1 MAPGDGVPRPLLRRG
16 ETLARKA
23 QKQGGGGEKYRP
35 RSFDEA
41 RELLAPMTAALRTR
55 ALEIPEAMRGER
67 IVFEAELLPNYLAAS
82 YFPKELRAAADLV
95 LVGTKA
101 ATGTLRTKTG
111 EKPDQPT
118 KSLLLA
124 GTVESV
130 EKLDD
135 LISKPPAATT
145 KRVKEDIAT
154 IERIEIP
161 GPDRIL
167 RRRQDVAPESTDRLP
182 AWEAVMHPPLDHRG
196 QISAESR
203 QLVLNRW
210 NAYLAELGRY
220 LHDGF
225 VRTVGNLLFMPV
237 SLAAER
243 LEEAAGFNAL
253 RVLRPMPR
261 MRDIAGAELRQLP
274 ASETA
279 PTAPAAAPADA
290 EAIAIFDGGVDEA
303 HPLLAPFVKQIDL
316 TSSAPQPTPFAHGN
330 LVTSSALFGH
340 LTSGATLPSPPAR
353 VDHFR
358 VLPRPDDVEADD
370 EVYWVIDQIEAI
382 LSGGPYRIAVLSYG
396 PNEAVEEDLEPH
408 RFTSALDRLAYL
420 DDIAFAV
427 AAGNNASGEISPLGL
442 DRVQPP
448 ADGANVIGVGACVEP
463 GEADAVRAHYS
474 AVGPGRAGMRIQPMG
489 VCFGG
494 DQQRFVGAAPGGG
507 LQASLGTSFAAPTVA
522 RGLATLRGPLGP
534 ESFEADTLRAFAAHF
549 AAGCERA
556 DHDLIELGHGRL
568 PSDYGPHLE
577 CEPNE
582 LTVLVEDTLK
592 RGQTK
597 GYPFPV
603 PPAGLSGQ
611 VSLRWTVSYISP
623 IDEEEAVEYTLA
635 GLDVD
640 MRPHKT
646 RYWLSPPR
654 GRGLSRERV
663 DTRTDKAHIEAREG
677 EGWKRAKN
685 PITRS
690 GAAYRSEQTQVEE
703 GKWETVVRHQSGFQA
718 ASVHLPEVWLTYLE
732 RGQGELIDA
741 EDSIDLD
748 FAMLLTISAPKM
760 VDLYETVTSSA
771 RYDSLIPIT
780 LPLPVQV
787 DVPGV

>member
-1 MAPGDGVPRPLLRRG
+1 MASADTSSRPLLRRG
-16 ETLARKA
+16 ETLAHKA
-23 QKQGGGGEKYRP
+23 EKKSGGGDKYRP
-35 RSFDEA
+35 RSFEEA

-55 ALEIPEAMRGER
+55 ALELPEAMRGER

-82 YFPKELRAAADLV
+82 YFPSELRAAADLV

-101 ATGTLRTKTG
+101 AAGTLRTKSG

-130 EKLDD
+130 AKLDR
-135 LISKPPAATT
+135 LIREASPITT
-145 KRVKEDIAT
+145 KGLKDDIAT

-161 GPDRIL
+161 GPDRVL
-167 RRRQDVAPESTDRLP
+167 RRFEELASPPTDRLP
-182 AWEAVMHPPLDHRG
+182 AWEAVMHPPLDRRG
-196 QISAESR
+196 LLTAEAR
-203 QLVLNRW
+203 RLVLSRW
-210 NAYLAELGRY
+210 SSYLAELGGR
-220 LHDGF
+220 LHDDF
-225 VRTVGNLLFMPV
+225 VRAVGNLLFMPV
-237 SLAAER
+237 SLAPER
-243 LEEAAGFNAL
+243 LNEAAGFNAL

-261 MRDIAGAELRQLP
+261 MRDIGGAELRQLP
-274 ASETA
+274 ASEV
-279 PTAPAAAPADA
+279 APAPPAPAPADA
-290 EAIAIFDGGVDEA
+290 PAIAIFDGGVDES

-316 TSSAPQPTPFAHGN
+316 TTAAPETKPFAHGN

-340 LTSGATLPSPPAR
+340 LTSGSTLSPPPAR

-358 VLPRPDDVEADD
+358 VLPRPDDVDEDD
-370 EVYWVIDQIEAI
+370 EVYWVIDQIEGT
-382 LSGGPYRIAVLSYG
+382 LSGGPYRIVVLSYG

-427 AAGNNASGEISPLGL
+427 AAGNNGGAEISPLGL

-448 ADGANVIGVGACVEP
+448 ADGANVIGVGACAEP
-463 GEADAVRAHYS
+463 GEVDPVRAHYS
-474 AVGPGRAGMRIQPMG
+474 AVGPGRAGMRIQPLG

-494 DQQRFVGAAPGGG
+494 EAQRFVGAAPGGG
-507 LQASLGTSFAAPTVA
+507 LQASLGTSFAAPAVA
-522 RGLATLRGPLGP
+522 RGLAGLRGPLGP

-549 AAGCERA
+549 AIGCEKSG
-556 DHDLIELGHGRL
+556 HDVIELGHGRL
-568 PSDYGPHLE
+568 PEDYAPHLE
-577 CEPNE
+577 CGPSE

-603 PPAGLSGQ
+603 PRDDLSGQ

-646 RYWLSPPR
+646 RHWLNPPK
-654 GRGLSRERV
+654 GLGLKRERV
-663 DTRTDKAHIEAREG
+663 DTRTDNALIEARKA
-677 EGWKRAKN
+677 EGWKLAKN

-690 GAAYRSEQTQVEE
+690 GGARRSEQTQVEE
-703 GKWETVVRHQSGFQA
+703 GKWETVVRHESGLQA
-718 ASVHLPEVWLTYLE
+718 ASVHFPEVWLTYLE
-732 RGQGELIDA
+732 RGQGQLVDA
-741 EDSIDLD
+741 DNSIDLD
-748 FAMLLTISAPKM
+748 FAMLLTIRAPKM
-760 VDLYETVTSSA
+760 VDLYETISA
-771 RYDSLIPIT
+771 RYDTLVPVT
-780 LPLPVQV
+780 LPVPVQV
-787 DVPGV
+787 DVRGS

>member
-1 MAPGDGVPRPLLRRG
+1 MPPGDERPRPLLRRG

-23 QKQGGGGEKYRP
+23 QKQSGGGEKYRP
-35 RSFDEA
+35 RTFDEA
-41 RELLAPMTAALRTR
+41 RALLAPMTAALRTR
-55 ALEIPEAMRGER
+55 ALEIPESMRGER

-101 ATGTLRTKTG
+101 ATGTLRTKSG

-130 EKLDD
+130 ARLDN
-135 LISKPPAATT
+135 LINEPPATTT

-161 GPDRIL
+161 GPDRVL
-167 RRRQDVAPESTDRLP
+167 RRRKEELAIATERLP
-182 AWEAVMHPPLDHRG
+182 AWEAVMHPPLDRRG
-196 QISAESR
+196 QITAEAR
-203 QLVLNRW
+203 QLVLDRW
-210 NAYLAELGRY
+210 SSYLADLGGY
-220 LHDGF
+220 LHGGY
-225 VRTVGNLLFMPV
+225 VRAVGNLLFMPV
-237 SLAAER
+237 SLPPER

-261 MRDIAGAELRQLP
+261 MRDIGGAELRQLP
-274 ASETA
+274 ASEAA
-279 PTAPAAAPADA
+279 PTPPSAAPSDA
-290 EAIAIFDGGVDEA
+290 EVIAIFDGGVDES
-303 HPLLAPFVKQIDL
+303 HPLLAPFVKQVDL
-316 TSSAPQPTPFAHGN
+316 TSSAPEPTPFAHGN

-340 LTSGATLPSPPAR
+340 LTSGASLTPPPAK
-353 VDHFR
+353 VDHYR
-358 VLPRPDDVEADD
+358 VLPRPDDVDADD

-396 PNEAVEEDLEPH
+396 PNEPVEEDLEPH

-427 AAGNNASGEISPLGL
+427 AAGNNARAEISPLGL

-448 ADGANVIGVGACVEP
+448 ADGANVIGVGACAEP
-463 GEADAVRAHYS
+463 GDVDPVRAHYS
-474 AVGPGRAGMRIQPMG
+474 AVGPGRAGMRIQPLG

-494 DQQRFVGAAPGGG
+494 EGQRFVGAAPGGG

-522 RGLATLRGPLGP
+522 RGLATLRAPLGP
-534 ESFEADTLRAFAAHF
+534 ESFKADTLRAFAAHF
-549 AAGCERA
+549 ATGCEGA
-556 DHDLIELGHGRL
+556 DRNLIELGHGRL
-568 PSDYGPHLE
+568 PSDYRAHLE
-577 CEPNE
+577 CDPNE

-603 PPAGLSGQ
+603 PPAGLTGG

-640 MRPHKT
+640 MRPHRT
-646 RYWLSPPR
+646 RHWLNPPK
-654 GRGLSRERV
+654 GLGLSRERV
-663 DTRTDKAHIEAREG
+663 DTRTDKTRIAAREG
-677 EGWKRAKN
+677 EGWKLAKN

-690 GAAYRSEQTQVEE
+690 GAAHRSEQTQVEE
-703 GKWETVVRHQSGFQA
+703 GKWETVVRHESGFQA

-748 FAMLLTISAPKM
+748 FAMLLTIRAPKV

-771 RYDSLIPIT
+771 RYDTLVPISLPV
-780 LPLPVQV
+780 PVQV
-787 DVPGV
+787 DIPGV

>member
-1 MAPGDGVPRPLLRRG
+1 M
-16 ETLARKA
+16 
-23 QKQGGGGEKYRP
+23 
-35 RSFDEA
+35 
-41 RELLAPMTAALRTR
+41 
-55 ALEIPEAMRGER
+55 
-67 IVFEAELLPNYLAAS
+67 
-82 YFPKELRAAADLV
+82 
-95 LVGTKA
+95 
-101 ATGTLRTKTG
+101 
-111 EKPDQPT
+111 
-118 KSLLLA
+118 
-124 GTVESV
+124 
-130 EKLDD
+130 
-135 LISKPPAATT
+135 
-145 KRVKEDIAT
+145 
-154 IERIEIP
+154 
-161 GPDRIL
+161 
-167 RRRQDVAPESTDRLP
+167 
-182 AWEAVMHPPLDHRG
+182 
-196 QISAESR
+196 
-203 QLVLNRW
+203 
-210 NAYLAELGRY
+210 
-220 LHDGF
+220 
-225 VRTVGNLLFMPV
+225 
-237 SLAAER
+237 
-243 LEEAAGFNAL
+243 
-253 RVLRPMPR
+253 
-261 MRDIAGAELRQLP
+261 
-274 ASETA
+274 
-279 PTAPAAAPADA
+279 
-290 EAIAIFDGGVDEA
+290 
-303 HPLLAPFVKQIDL
+303 PFV
-316 TSSAPQPTPFAHGN
+316 
-330 LVTSSALFGH
+330 
-340 LTSGATLPSPPAR
+340 
-353 VDHFR
+353 
-358 VLPRPDDVEADD
+358 
-370 EVYWVIDQIEAI
+370 
-382 LSGGPYRIAVLSYG
+382 
-396 PNEAVEEDLEPH
+396 
-408 RFTSALDRLAYL
+408 
-420 DDIAFAV
+420 
-427 AAGNNASGEISPLGL
+427 
-442 DRVQPP
+442 
-448 ADGANVIGVGACVEP
+448 
-463 GEADAVRAHYS
+463 HYS

-646 RYWLSPPR
+646 RYWLNPPR

-663 DTRTDKAHIEAREG
+663 DTRTDKAHIEVREG

-741 EDSIDLD
+741 ADSIDLD